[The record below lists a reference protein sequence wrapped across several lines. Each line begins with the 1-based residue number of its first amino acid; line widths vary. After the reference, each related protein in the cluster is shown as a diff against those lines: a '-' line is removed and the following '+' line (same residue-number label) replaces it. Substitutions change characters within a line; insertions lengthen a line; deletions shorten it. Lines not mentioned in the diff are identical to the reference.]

1 MYACICRHNP
11 GRRFFVSAIYNGCPN
26 DSFYTV
32 TITPSQFSCTFDA
45 PTSFPQ
51 FMYSRL
57 NTYAVGVSSGM
68 RVYTIDVFSLNKA
81 MFIHAVCYTFKYEY
95 RLIML
100 AFFVNLY
107 PSSVKNT
114 CKPRV
119 VSLKSLHW

>member
-1 MYACICRHNP
+1 
-11 GRRFFVSAIYNGCPN
+11 
-26 DSFYTV
+26 
-32 TITPSQFSCTFDA
+32 
-45 PTSFPQ
+45 
-51 FMYSRL
+51 MYSRL

-81 MFIHAVCYTFKYEY
+81 MFINAVCYTFKYEY

-100 AFFVNLY
+100 AFFVYLY